1 MNSSLESSVRTLF
14 ARFQRDRSVLS
25 CVSKSICKKREG
37 RRDQRNHFD
46 PDTSECNSTA
56 GSLKERS
63 ECMYITENIR
73 NENKQ
78 GKNTEEFKGGGD
90 GCRTTIVV
98 GWTVVCTDMEFEHE
112 KRRWK
117 STELYNRGGV
127 VGNYGASGQVFRV
140 SHDGAMDCATWSARV
155 GGDYNCAGE
164 EEASWSRIPYH
175 TAAPVRW
182 LHNHIL
188 FYYCNCFLKREENF

>member
-1 MNSSLESSVRTLF
+1 
-14 ARFQRDRSVLS
+14 VLW
-25 CVSKSICKKREG
+25 CVSKFVCKKREG
-37 RRDQRNHFD
+37 RWDQRNHFD
-46 PDTSECNSTA
+46 PDTSERNSTA

-63 ECMYITENIR
+63 ECMYIIANIR

-78 GKNTEEFKGGGD
+78 GKYTEEFKVGGD

-98 GWTVVCTDMEFEHE
+98 GWTVVFTDKEFVHE

-127 VGNYGASGQVFRV
+127 VGNYGASGHVSRV
-140 SHDGAMDCATWSARV
+140 SHDGAMDCGTWSARV
-155 GGDYNCAGE
+155 GGDYSCAGE
-164 EEASWSRIPYH
+164 EEASWSRISYH

-182 LHNHIL
+182 LHNHIFIL
-188 FYYCNCFLKREENF
+188 LL